1 MHSRSLFAFS
11 LLMTL
16 ACGGAPEPA
25 ETEAAQ
31 DHGAG
36 TVVKANPGLDTIVPA
51 DYTIEKLAG
60 GFIFI
65 EGPAWVRGWP
75 GSPFLLFSD
84 VRGNAT
90 YKWDLASGQ
99 TSDFKKPN
107 FEGEYEDGRGIGSNG
122 ITMDKDGNVLIAEH
136 GNRRI
141 AKVTKSGEWSTLVD
155 NWEGK
160 KLNSPND
167 MTWHSNGWLYFTDPP
182 YGLAKQDDDPDK
194 EIPFNGIFRLSPD
207 GKTVEK
213 LGEQTRPN
221 GIGFSPDEKTLYVA
235 NSDPN
240 QKVWFAYPVE
250 DDGTLGER
258 RVFANVTSETA
269 EGVPDGLKLD
279 TAGNLYGTGPGGVWI
294 FSPDGAHLGTLQPDE
309 VPANV
314 GWGNDGK
321 TLYMTARTGLYRMN
335 LLASGKL
342 P

>member
-1 MHSRSLFAFS
+1 MYQNGLHALRSLFAFS

-90 YKWDLASGQ
+90 YKWDPASGQ

-182 YGLAKQDDDPDK
+182 YGLAKQDDDPTK
-194 EIPFNGIFRLSPD
+194 KSP
-207 GKTVEK
+207 
-213 LGEQTRPN
+213 
-221 GIGFSPDEKTLYVA
+221 S
-235 NSDPN
+235 
-240 QKVWFAYPVE
+240 
-250 DDGTLGER
+250 
-258 RVFANVTSETA
+258 TA
-269 EGVPDGLKLD
+269 SFGSAP
-279 TAGNLYGTGPGGVWI
+279 
-294 FSPDGAHLGTLQPDE
+294 
-309 VPANV
+309 
-314 GWGNDGK
+314 
-321 TLYMTARTGLYRMN
+321 TARRSRN
-335 LLASGKL
+335 SASRPAPMESASRLTRKRST
-342 P
+342 